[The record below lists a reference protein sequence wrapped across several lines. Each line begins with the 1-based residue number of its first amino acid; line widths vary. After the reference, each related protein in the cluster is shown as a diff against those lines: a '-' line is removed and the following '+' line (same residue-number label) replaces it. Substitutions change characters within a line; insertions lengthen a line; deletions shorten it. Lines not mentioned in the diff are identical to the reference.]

1 MSSVSA
7 PFGLRPAFFPTGLER
22 AQCLQNGITSGYA
35 ANILKGQPVAY
46 VNAAN
51 VGSTGSANGTIIAAQ
66 APGSASASQ
75 QYAVAGSFQ
84 GVEFTDTTG
93 RRRVSNYWPSGTTVQ
108 SGSITNAYFYNDL
121 NIVYEIQADGSMA
134 QTSIGNEYLFTNITS
149 GSSTTGLSQATLGSA
164 TAVANGNQ
172 GQMRVVDLGQGVD
185 NAWGD
190 AYTVVRVQ
198 LASTNFFGQY
208 TATV

>member
-1 MSSVSA
+1 MSSTSA
-7 PFGLRPAFFPTGLER
+7 PFGLRPAFHPTGLDR

-66 APGSASASQ
+66 APSSASTSQ
-75 QYAVAGSFQ
+75 QYAVSGSFQ

-93 RRRVSNYWPSGTTVQ
+93 RRRVSNYWPSGTTVL
-108 SGSITNAYFYNDL
+108 SGSTTNAYFYNDL
-121 NIVYEIQADGSMA
+121 NIIYEIQADGSMA

-149 GSSTTGLSQATLGSA
+149 GSTTTGLSTATLGSA
-164 TAVANGNQ
+164 TAVGNGNQ

-190 AYTVVRVQ
+190 SYTVVRVQ
-198 LASTNFFGQY
+198 LTSTNFFGLY